1 MINNKKPYMFS
12 LDERVVKNFQ
22 ERYPRMASKLV
33 NEVFIKCLE
42 YDDLFQHL
50 VFDNW
55 NGTEFVPR
63 Y

>member
-1 MINNKKPYMFS
+1 MNINKKPYMFS
-12 LDERVVKNFQ
+12 LDEKVVKDFQ

-33 NEVFIKCLE
+33 NEVLIKCLE
-42 YDDLFQHL
+42 SGDLFQHL
-50 VFDNW
+50 IFDNW